1 MRLRA
6 LQLAR
11 RGDFWKQATDLW
23 GSSARYQALNNPHG
37 WHGSLLLRTFWG
49 GSGNRQVGKNWG
61 ALRTGREWTTV
72 VTRQKREKK
81 KEEEKQTKRPSND
94 PGERWGRLGNKKGRF
109 EADTQVTA
117 YRLV

>member
-1 MRLRA
+1 MPLPYRAFTPQPKNLELHSLAGQRGLADVMRLRA

-49 GSGNRQVGKNWG
+49 GVGTD
-61 ALRTGREWTTV
+61 R
-72 VTRQKREKK
+72 
-81 KEEEKQTKRPSND
+81 
-94 PGERWGRLGNKKGRF
+94 
-109 EADTQVTA
+109 
-117 YRLV
+117 